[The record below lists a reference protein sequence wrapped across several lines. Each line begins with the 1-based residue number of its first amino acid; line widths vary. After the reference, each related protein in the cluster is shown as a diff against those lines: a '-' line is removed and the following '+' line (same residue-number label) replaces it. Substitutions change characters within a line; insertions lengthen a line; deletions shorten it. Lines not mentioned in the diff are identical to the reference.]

1 MQPGTPTVN
10 EQSSAMPNTPICDRL
25 RAIGEWNPN
34 WEPFYQLDPAWTE
47 AFMAAGVKPMLDK
60 VLDAKTVE
68 FIAIAV
74 DASCTHMYGPGLRR
88 HIRKALDLGATK
100 EEIAAVLQLTSVL
113 GIHTMS
119 LGAPM
124 LLEELAARQG
134 STPAAQV
141 ETATPATATAR

>member
-1 MQPGTPTVN
+1 MTTDIRP
-10 EQSSAMPNTPICDRL
+10 ATPICDRL
-25 RAIGEWNPN
+25 RASGAWNPN
-34 WEPFYQLDPAWTE
+34 WEPFYQVDPVWTE
-47 AFMAAGVKPMLDK
+47 KFMAAGVSPMLAG

-74 DASCTHMYGPGLRR
+74 DGSCTHMYGPGVRT

-119 LGAPM
+119 LGAPI
-124 LLEELAARQG
+124 LLEELEAAAKRRD
-134 STPAAQV
+134 AA
-141 ETATPATATAR
+141 P